1 MSPNTRM
8 RLWWDK
14 YLTQKL
20 NYSFKHSWKYS
31 ASKNISKSSRNIF
44 KPLIFKQPKKYFQTN
59 HFQTTKKIFS
69 NNQKI
74 FSNHSFSNNQKNIF
88 KPLIF
93 KDSRCL
99 KNQKEQ
105 SKWIDTVSPQNGLNN
120 TYTLKINSFRDTF

>member
-14 YLTQKL
+14 YLAQKL
-20 NYSFKHSWKYS
+20 NYTFKHSWKYS

-69 NNQKI
+69 NQ
-74 FSNHSFSNNQKNIF
+74 SFSNNQKNIF
-88 KPLIF
+88 KQPKKYFQTTHFQTTKKIF
-93 KDSRCL
+93 SNHSFSKIPDVWRIK
-99 KNQKEQ
+99 KNNRNE
-105 SKWIDTVSPQNGLNN
+105 S
-120 TYTLKINSFRDTF
+120 TLFLPKMA